1 VSAIV
6 PVPRILRSAK
16 YSSEAAF
23 FSSSAK
29 IRARDQSS
37 RPHGPFLLRLPL
49 EADPLW
55 PGVDLEKIDVALLR
69 EVAKQIDMA
78 VYLSPVE
85 FERKVGLA

>member
-1 VSAIV
+1 
-6 PVPRILRSAK
+6 
-16 YSSEAAF
+16 
-23 FSSSAK
+23 
-29 IRARDQSS
+29 
-37 RPHGPFLLRLPL
+37 L